1 MGEKAIILFVRN
13 PILGEVKTRLAATIG
28 KENALEIYKKLLDH
42 TRSIT
47 TDLPCDKFVFYADY
61 INEQDIWKNEIY
73 NKRIQD
79 GEDLGERMT
88 GAFQSLLGSGYKEV
102 LIIGSDCYELS
113 QQHLEEAFEMLQRT
127 DVVIGPATDGGYYL
141 LGLKE
146 PTPEL
151 FTDMAWSKAGVFSE
165 TLSRL
170 QNLNRN
176 YLLLPVRNDID
187 EVEDLQ
193 EGWRLAESPVS
204 ALSREPASRLK
215 GLGP

>member
-1 MGEKAIILFVRN
+1 MEKKAIILFVRN
-13 PILGEVKTRLAATIG
+13 PVLGEVKTRLAATIG
-28 KENALEIYKKLLDH
+28 KENALEIYKKLLEH

-47 TDLPCDKFVFYADY
+47 AHLPCDKFVFYADY
-61 INEQDIWKNEIY
+61 INEQDLWKNEIY
-73 NKRIQD
+73 KKRIQD

-88 GAFQSLLGSGYKEV
+88 RAFQSLLGSGYKEV

-127 DVVIGPATDGGYYL
+127 DVVLGPATDGGYYL

-151 FTDMAWSKAGVFSE
+151 FTDMAWSKAGVFNE
-165 TLSRL
+165 TINRL
-170 QNLNRN
+170 QNLNRS
-176 YLLLPVRNDID
+176 YLLLPVKNDID

-193 EGWRLAESPVS
+193 EGWQLADLPNS
-204 ALSREPASRLK
+204 ALSREPISRLK
-215 GLGP
+215 GLEP